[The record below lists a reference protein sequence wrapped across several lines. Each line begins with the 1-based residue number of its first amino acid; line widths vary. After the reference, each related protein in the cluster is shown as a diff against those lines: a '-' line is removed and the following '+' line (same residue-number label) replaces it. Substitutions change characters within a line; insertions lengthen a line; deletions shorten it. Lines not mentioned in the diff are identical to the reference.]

1 MKFPTQKPTLV
12 VITGPTAVGKTALCV
27 QIAKHFNTE
36 IISCDSRQFYKELA
50 IGTAKPSV
58 KEMDGVK
65 HHFIDSHSINV
76 DFNVND
82 FEKEALTILEELFKT
97 HQFVILTGGSGLYID
112 ILCDGFDE
120 EVPGSDKAIRLEIEQ
135 LYSKYGI
142 EILQEKLKQ
151 LDPEFYKEIDL
162 SNYKRLERA
171 IEVCL
176 LTGKKYSEIRKGT
189 KQERPFNI
197 LKIGLERDRIELFD
211 RINQR
216 VDIMMQQGLLE
227 EAKSV
232 AQYKNKNALKTVGYA
247 ELFDYFDGKCTL
259 EEACEK
265 IKVNS
270 RKYAKRQMA
279 WFNKNDV
286 YTQFHPKKMKE
297 LIIFIESKQFNSL
310 TVSE

>member
-1 MKFPTQKPTLV
+1 MNFPTQKPTLV

-27 QIAKHFNTE
+27 QVAKHFNTE

-58 KEMDGVK
+58 EEMDGVK
-65 HHFIDSHSINV
+65 HHFIHSHSITE

-82 FEKEALTILEELFKT
+82 FEKEALTILDELFKT
-97 HQFVILTGGSGLYID
+97 HPFVILTGGSGLYID

-120 EVPGSDKAIRLEIEQ
+120 EVPGSDKNIRLAIEQ
-135 LYSKYGI
+135 LYNKYGI

-176 LTGKKYSEIRKGT
+176 LTDKKYSEIRKGN

-197 LKIGLERDRIELFD
+197 LKIGLERERTELFD

-227 EAKSV
+227 EAKAV
-232 AQYKNKNALKTVGYA
+232 VEYKNKNALKTVGYA
-247 ELFDYFDGKCTL
+247 ELFDYFDGNCTL
-259 EEACEK
+259 EEATEK

-270 RKYAKRQMA
+270 RKYAKRQMT
-279 WFNKNDV
+279 WFNKNEA
-286 YTQFHPKKMKE
+286 YTQFHPSKVE
-297 LIIFIESKQFNSL
+297 AIIEYISSTTF
-310 TVSE
+310 

>member
-1 MKFPTQKPTLV
+1 MESLKNKPTLV

-27 QIAKHFNTE
+27 KVAKHLKTE
-36 IISCDSRQFYKELA
+36 ILSADSRQFYKELA

-58 KEMDGVK
+58 EEMDGIP
-65 HHFIDSHSINV
+65 HHFIDSHSITE

-82 FEKEALTILEELFKT
+82 FEKEALTILAQLFQT
-97 HQFVILTGGSGLYID
+97 QQYVILTGGSALYID
-112 ILCDGFDE
+112 ILCNGFDE
-120 EVPGSDKAIRLEIEQ
+120 EVPGSSPEIRVQIND
-135 LYSKYGI
+135 LYLKYGL

-189 KQERPFNI
+189 KQERSFNI
-197 LKIGLERDRIELFD
+197 LKIGLERERTELFD

-216 VDIMMQQGLLE
+216 VDIMMQQGLVE

-232 AQYKNKNALKTVGYA
+232 LEFKNVNALKTVGYS
-247 ELFDYFDGKCTL
+247 ELFDYFEGNCTL
-259 EEACEK
+259 AEATEK

-279 WFNKNDV
+279 WFNKNIE
-286 YTQFHPKKMKE
+286 YTNFHPNNIQE
-297 LIIFIESKQFNSL
+297 IINFIEQY
-310 TVSE
+310 